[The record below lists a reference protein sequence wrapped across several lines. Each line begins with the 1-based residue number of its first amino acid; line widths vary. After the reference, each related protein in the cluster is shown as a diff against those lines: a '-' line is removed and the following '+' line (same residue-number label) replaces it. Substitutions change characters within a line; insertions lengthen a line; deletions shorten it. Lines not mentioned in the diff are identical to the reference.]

1 MTDQGTAQRTVSRR
15 DQQDEDVRHPGRLVA
30 STWSDRFGRFAM
42 RALQVL
48 IVAALAVAGL
58 YLVGV
63 LRLVVVTVVLALLL
77 SAEFAPLVAVF
88 HDRLHLPQ
96 SLGAVASLL
105 LALLAL
111 GRVVTLVVFLVQG
124 QWCSLVKSAPD
135 GTEQVQ
141 VFVTGPPLNL

>member
-15 DQQDEDVRHPGRLVA
+15 DQQDGDVRDPGRLAA
-30 STWSDRFGRFAM
+30 STCSDRFGRFAM

-63 LRLVVVTVVLALLL
+63 LRLLVVPVLLVLLVL
-77 SAEFAPLVAVF
+77 GVFAPLCALF

-96 SLGAVASLL
+96 SLAAVASLL

-111 GRVVTLVVFLVQG
+111 GGV
-124 QWCSLVKSAPD
+124 
-135 GTEQVQ
+135 
-141 VFVTGPPLNL
+141 